1 MDTITNKQ
9 LEWALGKTMWYAGFF
24 PNVKPI
30 GDTNKKIKPMIL
42 IIIVKIIIIIIMITI
57 VMIMIIT
64 IIETIITA
72 EN

>member
-1 MDTITNKQ
+1 
-9 LEWALGKTMWYAGFF
+9 MWYAGFF
-24 PNVKPI
+24 PNVKAI

-42 IIIVKIIIIIIMITI
+42 IIIVKIIIIIIIMITI